1 MLSSRVVTGHMW
13 PFELF
18 PQSHGAGQ
26 QYKYMPRSRKE
37 VVMNSGEDTGKVI
50 PHSALVGMQ
59 TFMKISVANAQKSIS
74 TI

>member
-1 MLSSRVVTGHMW
+1 
-13 PFELF
+13 
-18 PQSHGAGQ
+18 
-26 QYKYMPRSRKE
+26 MPRSRKE